1 MFIKHF
7 YVVGSELSPGNMETK
22 GLVHLGNMETK
33 GLVHLGNMETKGLVH
48 LGNMRTKTFFVSSK
62 GTDKI
67 IRNTEESA
75 ITIE

>member
-7 YVVGSELSPGNMETK
+7 YVVGSELSP
-22 GLVHLGNMETK
+22 GNMETK